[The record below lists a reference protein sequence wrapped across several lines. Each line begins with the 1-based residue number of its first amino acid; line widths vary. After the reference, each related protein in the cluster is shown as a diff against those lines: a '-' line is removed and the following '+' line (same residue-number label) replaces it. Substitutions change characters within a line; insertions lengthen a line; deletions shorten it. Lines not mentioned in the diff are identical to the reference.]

1 MPDVEDEGIIASEA
15 QPVAPQLS
23 EEPPVIGR
31 NLVICLDGTNN
42 EPETGVTNVARLY
55 EVAVKSRDQLVY
67 YDPGVGTMGA
77 RGAVTASGRKLTRFA
92 GLVAGFGVKDNIEE
106 AYTWLAD
113 HYRLGDRVYVFGFS
127 RGAYTARA
135 LTGMLRTVGLL
146 RPGAS
151 NLTPY
156 ALKLYAQTKGANSP
170 RAAVPPE
177 LRGAKSA
184 DQPSE
189 AAETDAEK
197 AFWKMRDSFT
207 DRFGNPDFPHAFDRQ
222 HPQVHFLG
230 VWDTV
235 KSVGWLNWKARI
247 QQARWPFTARI
258 TNVGIARHAM
268 AIDETRFTFP
278 VYRFDGDA
286 VRAAGGRYR
295 EQWFAGVHSDV
306 GGQYDDDHG
315 LADVAFA
322 WIVDEAKDA
331 GLLVDDKALGRVLQ
345 RRHGTRLDERALGL
359 IHRNGW
365 YWWFLGGWRARRIQT
380 GDELH
385 ESVWRRI
392 DTGGQDAKGRPYH
405 PALPDG
411 LNRPSEQT
419 QTAPAAAART
429 SVTD

>member
-1 MPDVEDEGIIASEA
+1 MPAAEDERRPAPATDPAAADASEE
-15 QPVAPQLS
+15 APARR
-23 EEPPVIGR
+23 R
-31 NLVICLDGTNN
+31 NLVICLDGTSN

-55 EVAVKSRDQLVY
+55 EVALKSPDQLVY

-77 RGAVTASGRKLTRFA
+77 RGAVTASGRQLTRLA
-92 GLVAGFGVKDNIEE
+92 GLIAGFGIKDNIEE
-106 AYTWLAD
+106 AYAWLVD
-113 HYRLGDRVYVFGFS
+113 HYRSGDRIYVFGFS

-146 RPGAS
+146 RPGAG
-151 NLTPY
+151 NLIPY
-156 ALKLYAQTKGANSP
+156 ALKLYARATGADSP
-170 RAAVPPE
+170 RADVPPE
-177 LRGAKSA
+177 LREGKPAAQPRGAAGK
-184 DQPSE
+184 DV
-189 AAETDAEK
+189 DG
-197 AFWKMRDSFT
+197 FWEMRNSFT
-207 DRFGNPDFPHAFDRQ
+207 ARFGNPEFPRAFDRR

-247 QQARWPFTARI
+247 EQARWPFTARI

-286 VRAAGGRYR
+286 VRASGGRYR

-315 LADVAFA
+315 LADIAFA
-322 WIVDEAKDA
+322 WIVGEAEDA
-331 GLLVDDKALGRVLQ
+331 GLLVDEKALDRVLQ
-345 RRHGTRLDERALGL
+345 RRKGIRLDERALAV

-365 YWWFLGGWRARRIQT
+365 YWWLLGGWRRRRIHA

-392 DTGGQDAKGRPYH
+392 DSGGPDAKGRPYH
-405 PALPDG
+405 PVLPDG
-411 LNRPSEQT
+411 FSRRAEDERQNSRKSGGL
-419 QTAPAAAART
+419 
-429 SVTD
+429 DL